1 MNTYIIAEAGVNHNG
16 NLEAAKELVKEAKK
30 AGADAVKFQTFKA
43 VNLVTKDAK
52 KADYQYKNTS
62 KKDTQFEMLNKL
74 ELSYDEQLEL
84 FYLCEEI
91 GIDFLSTAFDSESLD
106 FLTNKIG
113 LKTLKISSGDLTNA
127 PLLYE
132 FGKSQKSLILSTG
145 MSNIQEIQEAL
156 SILAFGLL
164 KKVGP
169 SEANFKEVF
178 KSSEAQEILK
188 EKVSLLHCTTE
199 YPAPLD
205 EINLQAISV
214 LKDKFDLNI
223 GYSDHSDGIL
233 VSILAA
239 SHGAKLIEK
248 HFTLDKNLEGPDHK
262 SSLTPDE
269 LEEMVISIRNIEK
282 IMGDKIK
289 EPTKSELKNIPIA
302 RKSIIAVK
310 DIKEGQRFTDDN
322 IAVKRPGTGISPIKF
337 WDILDTKSKKAY
349 KADEMID

>member
-1 MNTYIIAEAGVNHNG
+1 M
-16 NLEAAKELVKEAKK
+16 
-30 AGADAVKFQTFKA
+30 
-43 VNLVTKDAK
+43 
-52 KADYQYKNTS
+52 
-62 KKDTQFEMLNKL
+62 
-74 ELSYDEQLEL
+74 
-84 FYLCEEI
+84 
-91 GIDFLSTAFDSESLD
+91 
-106 FLTNKIG
+106 
-113 LKTLKISSGDLTNA
+113 
-127 PLLYE
+127 
-132 FGKSQKSLILSTG
+132 
-145 MSNIQEIQEAL
+145 
-156 SILAFGLL
+156 